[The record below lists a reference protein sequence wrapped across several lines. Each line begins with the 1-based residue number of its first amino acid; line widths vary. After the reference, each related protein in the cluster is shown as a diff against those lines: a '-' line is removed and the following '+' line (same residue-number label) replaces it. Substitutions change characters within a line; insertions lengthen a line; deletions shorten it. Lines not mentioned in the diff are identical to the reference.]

1 MDGGDD
7 EHMMMMIAAKDM
19 MTSHCVDDGFGGSGN
34 DDGKQYSSHY
44 TPRAPL
50 NFSVNIDV

>member
-1 MDGGDD
+1 
-7 EHMMMMIAAKDM
+7 MMMIAAKDM
-19 MTSHCVDDGFGGSGN
+19 MTSHCVDDGFGGSGD